1 MIWIFDLAE
10 DRNTNI
16 RELAWPGASSSRCHA
31 YLKPRID
38 LECYSST
45 MLSLTLARSM
55 KNKTGS
61 HQCTRAVCSIV
72 AGIRSTL
79 TPRCIDALFGV
90 RIPFQSLVQSPIQ
103 IPVRQSSD
111 PVHVYTGHRTP
122 VGNWYPKPIYPA
134 TPETPGLS
142 ILSFWTVSKG
152 ASNWI
157 SVQSAKSATR
167 REKKKTKPILWL
179 GAFGPSNKKSVYSLL
194 DPALKSET
202 HLLEF
207 SIVTYVVK
215 NQIRWVLIY

>member
-16 RELAWPGASSSRCHA
+16 TELTWPGASSSRCHA
-31 YLKPRID
+31 NLKPRID

-90 RIPFQSLVQSPIQ
+90 SPEYNPDSSPPVQRLHRSQNARGKLISETYLSCDTRNAWSFYLVFLNCQQRCLELNQRSKCKI
-103 IPVRQSSD
+103 
-111 PVHVYTGHRTP
+111 
-122 VGNWYPKPIYPA
+122 GNTK
-134 TPETPGLS
+134 E
-142 ILSFWTVSKG
+142 K
-152 ASNWI
+152 
-157 SVQSAKSATR
+157 
-167 REKKKTKPILWL
+167 KKKTKPILWL